1 MTMVSEDPFSHLLI
15 SHVRPAWGEKKSL
28 HGPRSVR
35 KVVGNA
41 KLTGLTPLF
50 LPESDNLL
58 PLAPTVLDLC
68 TVSAGGGDRF

>member
-1 MTMVSEDPFSHLLI
+1 MTVVSKDPFSHLSI
-15 SHVRPAWGEKKSL
+15 SHGPTNNGKDEKYAGCLESE
-28 HGPRSVR
+28 G
-35 KVVGNA
+35 GWA
-41 KLTGLTPLF
+41 ILTGLTPRF